1 MKSTLAIWVFIVT
14 VSLPLGAQDIR
25 SKVGSPAGTS
35 SPDLIDPD
43 RSVYGMEWGS
53 SEDEFIKKFGYPTGY
68 IRLNSSDT
76 VMLYGKEH
84 AFIFTAAKLSGV
96 RITRTVLDWKL
107 SQDRLTQP
115 PFDGM
120 RWQLSNGIRQEM
132 TLAEVKKILG
142 DSLMTDRYQQRYFN
156 TDKSHIELDFAHSSR
171 EGENDEAYRI
181 HGLYI
186 RQGTAGTIAKAPVSA
201 SPHEAQ
207 FLKATRPCS
216 AEIATWWQ
224 EVRTAAQDFIDANRR
239 KNQAM
244 RAWTQA
250 HPPGSGNYTLPKKE
264 LDKLDADIATAI
276 EKYRQ
281 ALAEGQAKP
290 YRAPIE
296 DSARPIILYMG
307 VPRYTEQARKN
318 KTNGTVNMQV
328 EFRSDGVVG
337 EVKVV
342 SGLKDGLDEQAIK
355 AIRQTIFLPSVKD
368 GIFVTIIQ
376 MSQTEFN
383 VR

>member
-1 MKSTLAIWVFIVT
+1 MKSTLAIWVFMVT

-43 RSVYGMEWGS
+43 RSIYGMEWGS
-53 SEDEFIKKFGYPTGY
+53 SEDEFIKKFGYPAGY

-107 SQDRLTQP
+107 SQDRLTQSA
-115 PFDGM
+115 FEGM

-132 TLAEVKKILG
+132 NLAEVKKILG

-156 TDKSHIELDFAHSSR
+156 TDKSHIELDFAHYSR

-201 SPHEAQ
+201 SPLQAQ

-224 EVRTAAQDFIDANRR
+224 EVRTAAQAIIETNRR

-244 RAWTQA
+244 RDWTQA
-250 HPPGSGNYTLPKKE
+250 HPPSSGNYTLPKKD

-281 ALAEGQAKP
+281 ALAEGRTKS
-290 YRAPIE
+290 YRAPLE

-307 VPRYTEQARKN
+307 FPRYTEQARKN
-318 KTNGTVNMQV
+318 KINGTVNMQV
-328 EFRSDGVVG
+328 EFRSDGIIG

-342 SGLKDGLDEQAIK
+342 NGLKDGLDEQAIK
-355 AIRQTIFLPSVKD
+355 AMRQTIFLPGVKD
-368 GIFVTIIQ
+368 GIFVAVIQ
-376 MSQTEFN
+376 MSQAEFN
-383 VR
+383 LR

>member
-1 MKSTLAIWVFIVT
+1 MKSTLAIWVFMVT

-25 SKVGSPAGTS
+25 SKVGPPAGIS

-43 RSVYGMEWGS
+43 RRVYGMEWGS

-84 AFIFTAAKLSGV
+84 AFIFTDAKLSGV
-96 RITRTVLDWKL
+96 RITKTVLDWKL
-107 SQDRLTQP
+107 SRDQLTQP
-115 PFDGM
+115 PFDDI

-132 TLAEVKKILG
+132 NLAEVKKILG
-142 DSLMTDRYQQRYFN
+142 ERLVTDRFQLRYFS
-156 TDKSHIELDFAHSSR
+156 TDKARIELDFAHYPR
-171 EGENDEAYRI
+171 DGENDESYRI

-186 RQGTAGTIAKAPVSA
+186 RQGTAQAIPKVAVSA
-201 SPHEAQ
+201 NPLQAQ

-224 EVRTAAQDFIDANRR
+224 GVRTAAQAIIETNHR

-244 RAWTQA
+244 RDWTQA
-250 HPPGSGNYTLPKKE
+250 HPPGSGNYTLPKKDLE
-264 LDKLDADIATAI
+264 KLDADIATAI

-281 ALAEGQAKP
+281 ALAEGRAKS

-296 DSARPIILYMG
+296 DSAHPIILYMG
-307 VPRYTEQARKN
+307 FPRYTEQARKN
-318 KTNGTVNMQV
+318 KINGTVNMQV
-328 EFRSDGVVG
+328 EFRSDGIIG

-342 SGLKDGLDEQAIK
+342 NGLKDGLDEQAIK
-355 AIRQTIFLPSVKD
+355 AMRQTIFLPGVKD
-368 GIFVTIIQ
+368 GIFVTVIQ
-376 MSQTEFN
+376 MSQAEFN
-383 VR
+383 LK